1 MKTLLPGFIL
11 VLHTFGRD
19 LKWNPHIHCLLS
31 EGGAGNFS
39 VWRPVKHFDYTLLR
53 NAFCTAL
60 LNDMEKTI
68 GPSFKPVKAS
78 IYANHRNGFYVRAKP
93 HTGSGNHAIKYIS
106 RYLGRPVI
114 ASSRIDSYDGSL
126 VTFHYNRH
134 EDGKLMVET
143 VSVLDFV
150 SRLIRHI
157 PEKHFKMIRY
167 YGLYAKH
174 HPQEKHLFHSISPE
188 KHPYYK
194 SLNYWRLSL
203 MASFNV
209 DPLECPNCSETMEVF
224 EIWYKKTALFDQL
237 RKLLGKPP

>member
-1 MKTLLPGFIL
+1 M
-11 VLHTFGRD
+11 HTFGRD

-39 VWRPVKHFDYTLLR
+39 VWRHVKHFNFTLLR

-60 LNDMEKTI
+60 LNELEKAI
-68 GPSFKPVKAS
+68 GPSFKPIKAS
-78 IYANHRNGFYVRAKP
+78 IYAKHINGFYVRAKP
-93 HTGSGNHAIKYIS
+93 NTGTGAHAIKYIS
-106 RYLGRPVI
+106 RYLSRPVI
-114 ASSRIDSYDGSL
+114 ASSRIDSYDGSF

-134 EDGKLMVET
+134 EDDKLIVET
-143 VSVLDFV
+143 IPVLHFV
-150 SRLIRHI
+150 SMLIRHI

-174 HPQEKHLFHSISPE
+174 HKQEKHLLLSTSKD

-209 DPLECPNCSETMEVF
+209 DPLECPNRSETMEVLKF
-224 EIWYKKTALFDQL
+224 GTKKLRYLTSLEKGWTILPNFLF
-237 RKLLGKPP
+237 